1 MISKDGKFITNIGV
15 RGLKDANKKDV
26 YMNINIKELLKWE
39 NSGYESLKPAVM
51 EKLKKAQRLEA
62 YIFNE
67 GTRPSGA
74 RQTAYYIN
82 ICEDSIKN
90 LRIQIFG
97 VSAGEL
103 ELDYLEGNGKFQE
116 ENPSPTKIWFL
127 LITQMKQVKE
137 SLLQSLQVLQD
148 LNN

>member
-51 EKLKKAQRLEA
+51 EKLKKAKRLEA
-62 YIFNE
+62 YISNE

-90 LRIQIFG
+90 TDIWSICWWVGAVGTGLCNGQWKISRGEPFTHEDLVSTYYTDETGKRIPPPIFT
-97 VSAGEL
+97 SATRF
-103 ELDYLEGNGKFQE
+103 K
-116 ENPSPTKIWFL
+116 
-127 LITQMKQVKE
+127 
-137 SLLQSLQVLQD
+137 
-148 LNN
+148 